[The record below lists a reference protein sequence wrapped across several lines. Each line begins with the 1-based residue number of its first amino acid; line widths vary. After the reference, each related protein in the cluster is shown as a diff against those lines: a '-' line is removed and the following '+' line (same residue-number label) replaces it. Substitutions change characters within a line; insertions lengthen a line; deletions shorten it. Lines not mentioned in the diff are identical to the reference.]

1 MLQLFANLSAEQ
13 ANTCSTV
20 LASAGIAY
28 RIRTDPHGWAVW
40 VEAGQYDAAYRAMA
54 AYFRENRKDPFPDH
68 RGDASAPPS
77 NARFAE
83 AMFAALFLFAWHM
96 GFHWFGTQETVVR
109 SFGASAGAIGAGEI
123 YRAVTALMIHAD
135 GAHLA
140 GNMLGIII
148 FGAAVTGETG
158 WGLGWLMILVSGIV
172 GNLVNAGMYQSGHL
186 SIGASTAVFGAIGI
200 LAGYQVIRRRRQKG
214 RRITAW
220 APLAG
225 GLALLGFI
233 GSGENVDIGAHFF
246 GFAVGVGMGAGYALF
261 FRRAPGRM
269 VQAVSLLLV
278 FAVIGLAWVG
288 GRVLQN

>member
-20 LASAGIAY
+20 LASAGIRY
-28 RIRTDPHGWAVW
+28 RIRRDPHGWAVW
-40 VEAGQYDAAYRAMA
+40 VAAGQYDAAYQAMA
-54 AYFRENRKDPFPDH
+54 AYFRENRKDPFPD
-68 RGDASAPPS
+68 REAAPDPPS
-77 NARFAE
+77 RARFAE
-83 AMFAALFLFAWHM
+83 ALFAALFLFAWHM
-96 GFHWFGTQETVVR
+96 GFHWFETQETVVR
-109 SFGASAGAIGAGEI
+109 GFGASAGAIGAGEI

-135 GAHLA
+135 AAHLA

-148 FGAAVTGETG
+148 FGAAVAGETG

-172 GNLVNAGMYQSGHL
+172 GNLVNAFMYQSGHL

-200 LAGYQVIRRRRQKG
+200 LAGYQVIRRRRRQKG

-246 GFAVGVGMGAGYALF
+246 GFAVGIGMGAGYALL
-261 FRRAPGRM
+261 FRRPPGRLS
-269 VQAVSLLLV
+269 QALSLFLV
-278 FAVIGLAWVG
+278 FTVIGLAWVG
-288 GRVLQN
+288 GSI

>member
-28 RIRTDPHGWAVW
+28 RIRRDPHGWAVW

-54 AYFRENRKDPFPDH
+54 AYFRENRKDPFPE
-68 RGDASAPPS
+68 RGDASAPSS

-83 AMFAALFLFAWHM
+83 ALFAALFLFVWHM
-96 GFHWFGTQETVVR
+96 GFHWFETQGTVVR
-109 SFGASAGAIGAGEI
+109 GFGASAGAIGAGEI

-135 GAHLA
+135 AAHLS

-172 GNLVNAGMYQSGHL
+172 GNLVNAAMYQSGHL

-200 LAGYQVIRRRRQKG
+200 LAGYQVIRRRRQRG

-233 GSGENVDIGAHFF
+233 GSGENVDIAAHFF

-278 FAVIGLAWVG
+278 FAVIALAWVG
-288 GRVLQN
+288 GSMLQN